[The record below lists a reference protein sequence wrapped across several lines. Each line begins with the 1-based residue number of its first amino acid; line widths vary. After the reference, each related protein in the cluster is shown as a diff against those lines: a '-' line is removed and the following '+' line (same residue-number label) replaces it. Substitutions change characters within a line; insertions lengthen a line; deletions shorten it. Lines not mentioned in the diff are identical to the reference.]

1 MQLKTLL
8 ALLPALAAVPT
19 NAYFILSHSVLETT
33 RMDPII
39 SPGGVSQHVHSI
51 VGGSNFDD
59 TMTYQSALASGCT
72 TAPVSVDKSNY
83 WTPQLYYYGPDDQ
96 SFQMIPVNYVNTYYL
111 PRGPNNSY
119 NVSAFPDGLRM
130 IAGNP
135 YRRTYD
141 ASSFAD
147 QAISFVCL
155 DYNNDHSGD
164 PDWAQRNN
172 FFDHNCPSGM
182 RMQVNFP
189 SCWDGVN
196 LDSADHTSHM
206 AYASGGP
213 NGGGN
218 CPSTHPVHLVTLFYE
233 FIYNVQNFP
242 FNNASYPTW
251 VLANGDTTGYGF
263 HGDFVNGW
271 AAHVNGTN
279 VLQQALD
286 QCNDNNGVGG
296 ELNNCPPFVPYLNS
310 AAASACKPQNDQIDE
325 DIGLGH
331 KISKL
336 PGDNPLWIGNSTTK
350 PAFTNYT
357 EPNTTYTNFQSVI
370 PTGYNYVGCIAEG
383 SSGRALTGKSISNAN
398 MTRGACVS
406 FCQSFGFPLAGVE
419 YGQVSAHPVPASPP
433 SHTLLTVDL
442 GVLLR
447 HADGERCLQHDV
459 CRRYKV
465 QHGLRQQHQRELR
478 RLVGPQPVEQPFA
491 LPLHLVPYRL
501 VLVWVHDRG
510 HERTGAQP
518 VQLHLEL
525 HDASAVHDHLSVQG
539 LQSRRYRV
547 QPGEQLSTSRTGRRI
562 SYADQRLRNATAQ
575 TASAPVVS
583 PPRTAAA
590 PWPAR
595 ATRLSCAAGQADSAC
610 TLTQTSRLQL
620 RRRRRPP

>member
-8 ALLPALAAVPT
+8 TLLPALAAVPI

-96 SFQMIPVNYVNTYYL
+96 SFQLIPVNYVNTYYL

-135 YRRTYD
+135 YRRTYN

-147 QAISFVCL
+147 QAVSFVCL
-155 DYNNDHSGD
+155 DYNTDHSGD

-213 NGGGN
+213 NGGGD

-271 AAHVNGTN
+271 PAHVNGTN

-296 ELNNCPPFVPYLNS
+296 ELNNCPPFVPYLNN

-350 PAFTNYT
+350 PTTANYT
-357 EPNTTYTNFQSVI
+357 EPNTTYTNFESVI

-383 SSGRALTGKSISNAN
+383 TSGRALTGKSISNAN

-419 YGQVSAHPVPASPP
+419 YGQVSAHP
-433 SHTLLTVDL
+433 
-442 GVLLR
+442 
-447 HADGERCLQHDV
+447 
-459 CRRYKV
+459 
-465 QHGLRQQHQRELR
+465 
-478 RLVGPQPVEQPFA
+478 
-491 LPLHLVPYRL
+491 
-501 VLVWVHDRG
+501 
-510 HERTGAQP
+510 
-518 VQLHLEL
+518 
-525 HDASAVHDHLSVQG
+525 
-539 LQSRRYRV
+539 
-547 QPGEQLSTSRTGRRI
+547 
-562 SYADQRLRNATAQ
+562 
-575 TASAPVVS
+575 ASAPPYRV
-583 PPRTAAA
+583 
-590 PWPAR
+590 
-595 ATRLSCAAGQADSAC
+595 LC
-610 TLTQTSRLQL
+610 
-620 RRRRRPP
+620 